1 LAGCGQGKD
10 AAGLTTDE
18 RTRWRQQ
25 ALEWLRADL
34 KYRTQQAASTD
45 KKSRG
50 EAKQSL
56 TYWQTDSDLAGIRD
70 AKELAVLPA
79 AERES
84 WQQFWSEVKA
94 VLQRDP

>member
-1 LAGCGQGKD
+1 MAG
-10 AAGLTTDE
+10 
-18 RTRWRQQ
+18 
-25 ALEWLRADL
+25 
-34 KYRTQQAASTD
+34 TD

-70 AKELAVLPA
+70 AKGLEALPA
-79 AERES
+79 TERES

-94 VLQRDP
+94 VLERNP